1 MEKVKEIH
9 IQQEYCK
16 GCGYCIALCPKEVL
30 EKSLELTR
38 KGFYPPFIKALEQCT
53 GCRTCENTCPD
64 FAIYIEM
71 DISPPKGGKDHGK

>member
-9 IQQEYCK
+9 IQQQYCK
-16 GCGYCIALCPKEVL
+16 GCGYCIVLCPKEVL
-30 EKSLELTR
+30 EKSKELTR

-53 GCRTCENTCPD
+53 ACRTCENICPD

-71 DISPPKGGKDHGK
+71 DISTQKGGKDYGK